1 MALVDSFV
9 YHHLP
14 LAVTSHLDRGRP
26 IEIDF
31 WWIFSKSRWLGLVD
45 ADVDGMWWK
54 PCLEGSWNL
63 KLGTVLPVLLRFLSA
78 DASGQK
84 RKDSL
89 EQKHGL
95 GVLIE

>member
-1 MALVDSFV
+1 MALVDLFV

-45 ADVDGMWWK
+45 GMWWK
-54 PCLEGSWNL
+54 QCLEGSWNL
-63 KLGTVLPVLLRFLSA
+63 KLGTVLPVLLRLLSA
-78 DASGQK
+78 DASRQK

-89 EQKHGL
+89 EQRHGL
-95 GVLIE
+95 GVLTE